1 MFLYLSFMVCIYTMY
16 IYIEN
21 ACMHVY
27 AQFNL
32 LLCVCKNMIFI
43 SLFYKILLEKNVTYT
58 RVYSLSL
65 TQN

>member
-1 MFLYLSFMVCIYTMY
+1 MFLYLSFIVCIYTMY